1 MINLSQREKLLLKVL
16 IICIAA
22 VAVYYFIVTPII
34 GLTGSAEDEVKKNI
48 DDLHKL
54 ENIYKQYRGIQQKN
68 QKYTS
73 MLSKKNENTTSMI
86 EQWANSTG
94 IAKNIAYTRG
104 SQSTIQN
111 KYTRITTDIR
121 IEGVAIQQFLKFLY
135 EVENS
140 ENLLKVNYLKITPA
154 LKGTNTYDIN
164 LKIDNFILK

>member
-1 MINLSQREKLLLKVL
+1 MMNLTQREKLLLKILLICTSVAVIYYL
-16 IICIAA
+16 IIS
-22 VAVYYFIVTPII
+22 PII
-34 GLTGSAEDEVKKNI
+34 GLTGSAEDETKKNI
-48 DDLHKL
+48 DDLNKL
-54 ENIYKQYRGIQQKN
+54 ENIYKQYREIQQKN

-73 MLSKKNENTTSMI
+73 MLSRRNENTTSMI
-86 EQWANSTG
+86 EQWASSTG
-94 IAKNIAYTRG
+94 ISKNIAYTRG

-140 ENLLKVNYLKITPA
+140 ENLLKVNYLKISPA